1 MTQLRFRPIDRL
13 NAEWAALS
21 SSPESS
27 QALNALAAAEP
38 VIDALGVVDLGSLVA
53 GLRTATGSLGRTEA
67 ARAFQA
73 MLRSQSVHH
82 LVPRAVLQAVV
93 PGLVTVARRL
103 GWGVG
108 GDWEDGGAFFADLV
122 ATAWEVISDWSGE
135 DRQYAILD
143 LLSAVR
149 CRARRQLLRQR
160 DALAQVE
167 LGLDG
172 DDDLLGHGGST
183 TSDLELLA
191 QTIDDLRGRGLEPS
205 DAAVIYSNRVLG
217 LSIAELANLTGRT
230 RRHLTQSRQRA
241 AQQLCA

>member
-38 VIDALGVVDLGSLVA
+38 VIDALGFVDLGSLVA
-53 GLRTATGSLGRTEA
+53 GLRAATGSLGRTEA

-82 LVPRAVLQAVV
+82 LVRV
-93 PGLVTVARRL
+93 PSFRRWSP
-103 GWGVG
+103 GSSPSPDGSVG
-108 GDWEDGGAFFADLV
+108 ASAGNSEDGGAFFAGSRGGP
-122 ATAWEVISDWSGE
+122 AWEVISDWSGE

-149 CRARRQLLRQR
+149 CRASANCYASVTRLHRWTSVSRTMMTSSVSGS
-160 DALAQVE
+160 ATS
-167 LGLDG
+167 GLD
-172 DDDLLGHGGST
+172 
-183 TSDLELLA
+183 LLA
-191 QTIDDLRGRGLEPS
+191 RTIDDLRGRGLEPS
-205 DAAVIYSNRVLG
+205 DAAVIYGNRVLG
-217 LSIAELANLTGRT
+217 LLVSPSWRI
-230 RRHLTQSRQRA
+230 
-241 AQQLCA
+241 